1 MLAKNRKGISTFIAV
16 LLLILLAVAAGVV
29 IYAYTMGYLGGLGGT
44 SRQGAV
50 SLDSA
55 SLNGTTH
62 VMTAYV
68 RNIGKGAVDFDNVYV
83 DGVLVPDGNVTATPD
98 PVPEGE
104 VSEVTVTFWA
114 FETPKTYEVKIV
126 AEDNTQL
133 AFSVKAT
140 S

>member
-1 MLAKNRKGISTFIAV
+1 MNFKNRKGISTFVAI
-16 LLLILLAVAAGVV
+16 LLMILLAVAAGVV
-29 IYAYTMGYLGGLGGT
+29 IYAYTMGYFGNLGGT
-44 SRQGAV
+44 STPGTI

-62 VMTAYV
+62 VMKAYI
-68 RNIGKGAVDFDNVYV
+68 RNVGRGSVDFDNIYV
-83 DGVLVPDGNVTATPD
+83 NGTLVPDGNVTANPD
-98 PVPEGE
+98 P
-104 VSEVTVTFWA
+104 VSEVTVTYWA
-114 FETPKTYEVKIV
+114 FETPKTYDIKIV

>member
-68 RNIGKGAVDFDNVYV
+68 RNIGKGAVDFDNIYV

-104 VSEVTVTFWA
+104 VSEVIVTFWA